1 MDIYII
7 ISYTTHKYNGKPK
20 GLFGSMVDS
29 LKYDFSCELWESWC
43 ELTIMK
49 NLKYVWLKQ
58 LSTIYSTRAW

>member
-29 LKYDFSCELWESWC
+29 LKYDFSCEL
-43 ELTIMK
+43 
-49 NLKYVWLKQ
+49 
-58 LSTIYSTRAW
+58 